1 MQRRI
6 VTMVTQLTLV
16 GCAGAGAVA
25 AAPEVGDK
33 APALTVAKWIGGEPV
48 DVEKADAD
56 EVFVL
61 TFWPAGQRQA
71 RYYTSQLTELQRQ
84 FRDKRVRV
92 IVVTDEDAETIDRFL
107 NGGWRR
113 QVAFTI
119 ALDKRGRSMKRWS
132 PQSHWAEPGRTCIVK
147 GGKVIWVGQP
157 REELE
162 VQVAEACG
170 DTEYLAGAKEQQ
182 VQATKLRTAFED
194 EKWDDALAALDKMQA
209 FKPREGRLCTAR
221 YMILAMKKK
230 DAEAAKAYGRTLLA
244 QCDDP
249 EVLNELAWGMLTEK
263 VWAEAQD
270 LEFSR
275 AVAQKAMMLT
285 DEKNGAIVDTYAR
298 ALYEMGDLK
307 GAVEWQKKAV
317 NICRTNDE
325 FRGSLDE
332 VEETLQRYQTKL
344 NRGI

>member
-1 MQRRI
+1 MQRRMALI
-6 VTMVTQLTLV
+6 ATLPALLGGV
-16 GCAGAGAVA
+16 SAFA

-33 APALTVAKWIGGEPV
+33 APALTVTKWIGGEPV
-48 DVEKADAD
+48 DLEKADAAD
-56 EVFVL
+56 VFVL
-61 TFWPAGQRQA
+61 SFWPASQRQA
-71 RYYTSQLTELQRQ
+71 RFYTSQLSELQRQ

-92 IVVTDEDAETIDRFL
+92 IVVTDEDEDTIDKFL

-119 ALDKRGRSMKRWS
+119 AIDKRSRSMKRWS
-132 PQSHWAEPGRTCIVK
+132 PQTNWSEPGRTCIVK
-147 GGKVIWVGQP
+147 GNKVVWVGQP

-170 DTEYLAGAKEQQ
+170 DAEYLAGAKEQQ
-182 VQATKLRTAFED
+182 VQAAKLRTAFED
-194 EKWDDALAALDKMQA
+194 EKWDDALSALDKMQA
-209 FKPREGRLCTAR
+209 FKPREGRLATAR
-221 YMILAMKKK
+221 YMVLAMKKK
-230 DAEAAKAYGRTLLA
+230 DADAAKKYGATLLA
-244 QCDDP
+244 NVDDP

-263 VWAEAQD
+263 TWAEAQD

-275 AVAQKAMMLT
+275 AVAHKAMTLT

-307 GAVEWQKKAV
+307 GAIEWQKKAV
-317 NICRTNDE
+317 NICRNNDE

-332 VEETLQRYQTKL
+332 VEETLQKYQHKL

>member
-1 MQRRI
+1 MQRRKAFI
-6 VTMVTQLTLV
+6 PALLTLFVGTMVF
-16 GCAGAGAVA
+16 AGE
-25 AAPEVGDK
+25 PELGEK

-48 DVEKADAD
+48 DLEKADAAD
-56 EVFVL
+56 VFVL
-61 TFWPAGQRQA
+61 SFWPASQRQA
-71 RYYTSQLTELQRQ
+71 RYYTSQLSELQRQ

-92 IVVTDEDAETIDRFL
+92 IVVTDDDEETIEKFL
-107 NGGWRR
+107 NGGWRK

-119 ALDKRGRSMKRWS
+119 ALDKRGRSMKRWA
-132 PQSHWAEPGRTCIVK
+132 PQTNWAEPGRTCVVK
-147 GGKVIWVGQP
+147 GGKVVWVGHP
-157 REELE
+157 REELD

-170 DTEYLAGAKEQQ
+170 DTEYLVGAKEQQ
-182 VQATKLRTAFED
+182 TQAAKLRTAFED

-221 YMILAMKKK
+221 YMVLAMKKK
-230 DAEAAKAYGRTLLA
+230 DAAAAKAYGPTLLA
-244 QCDDP
+244 NCDDP

-263 VWAEAQD
+263 AWEEAQD

-275 AVAQKAMMLT
+275 ALAHKAMMLT
-285 DEKNGAIVDTYAR
+285 EEKNGAIVDTYAR

-307 GAVEWQKKAV
+307 AAVEWQKKAV
-317 NICRTNDE
+317 NICKHKDE

-332 VEETLQRYQTKL
+332 VEGTLQKYQHKL

>member
-1 MQRRI
+1 MQRRM
-6 VTMVTQLTLV
+6 VRMAALLATMLAARAHA
-16 GCAGAGAVA
+16 AG
-25 AAPEVGDK
+25 PEAGDK
-33 APALTVAKWIGGEPV
+33 APALTVVKWIGGEPV
-48 DVEKADAD
+48 DLEKADPS

-61 TFWPAGQRQA
+61 SFWPASHRQA

-92 IVVTDEDAETIDRFL
+92 IVVTDEDEETIDKFL

-113 QVAFTI
+113 QVNFTI
-119 ALDKRGRSMKRWS
+119 ALDKRSRSMKRWAPETNWS
-132 PQSHWAEPGRTCIVK
+132 EPGRTCIVK
-147 GGKVIWVGQP
+147 GGKVVWVGQP

-170 DTEYLAGAKEQQ
+170 DAEYLAGAKEQQ
-182 VQATKLRTAFED
+182 VQATKLRSAFED

-209 FKPREGRLCTAR
+209 FKPREGRLATAR
-221 YMILAMKKK
+221 YMVLAMKKK
-230 DAEAAKAYGRTLLA
+230 DAEAAKKYGVTLLA
-244 QCDDP
+244 NCDDP
-249 EVLNELAWGMLTEK
+249 EVLNELAWGMLTEEA
-263 VWAEAQD
+263 WAEAQD
-270 LEFSR
+270 FDFSR
-275 AVAQKAMMLT
+275 AVAHKAMILT

-298 ALYEMGDLK
+298 ALFEMGDLK

-317 NICRTNDE
+317 NICRNNDE